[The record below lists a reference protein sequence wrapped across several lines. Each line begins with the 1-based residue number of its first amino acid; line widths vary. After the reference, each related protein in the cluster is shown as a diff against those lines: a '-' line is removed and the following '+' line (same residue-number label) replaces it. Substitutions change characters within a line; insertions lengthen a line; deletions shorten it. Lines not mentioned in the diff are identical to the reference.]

1 MFSPQVPEGLSP
13 GGPGRQGWWCDCTAS
28 WPARLGV
35 QRGIAEP
42 LCCLCRAVGQ
52 RSQGACNPWLCP
64 CPIAREPLWPWI
76 RAAGPAPR
84 PFMPWPVAA
93 TLESSRGRVV
103 HMSGGTSQPTAAEG
117 KACDSSL
124 PPGRQCN
131 PWTAGHPTGGTQI
144 LNGKRHCAPES
155 PAGTPGELLERNW
168 LLKSCPLGPRLG
180 RGSWKPGELH

>member
-1 MFSPQVPEGLSP
+1 MHGLVA
-13 GGPGRQGWWCDCTAS
+13 CTPWRCS
-28 WPARLGV
+28 
-35 QRGIAEP
+35 QRGIAGP

-52 RSQGACNPWLCP
+52 RSQGARNPWLCP

-93 TLESSRGRVV
+93 TLESSRGRVI